1 MSHDPRRKAIIHE
14 SDNKLHRYII
24 CGDFRMSAPLL
35 TASHHRIR
43 LKIALQNYRR
53 KGGLQMSENQ
63 YDAPAMEVVEF
74 GNEDI
79 ITESGQLDSGF

>member
-1 MSHDPRRKAIIHE
+1 MSD
-14 SDNKLHRYII
+14 
-24 CGDFRMSAPLL
+24 PLL

-74 GNEDI
+74 GKDDAI
-79 ITESGQLDSGF
+79 CTGLTPSGFGWEEEEGL

>member
-1 MSHDPRRKAIIHE
+1 MLD
-14 SDNKLHRYII
+14 
-24 CGDFRMSAPLL
+24 PLL

-74 GNEDI
+74 GKDDTI
-79 ITESGQLDSGF
+79 CTSGFGWEEEEGPFG

>member
-1 MSHDPRRKAIIHE
+1 MSD
-14 SDNKLHRYII
+14 
-24 CGDFRMSAPLL
+24 PLL
-35 TASHHRIR
+35 TASRHKIR

-74 GNEDI
+74 GKEDI
-79 ITESGQLDSGF
+79 VCITSGEGIDFGPGWPGGGL

>member
-1 MSHDPRRKAIIHE
+1 MSPALADCQ
-14 SDNKLHRYII
+14 SSSNK
-24 CGDFRMSAPLL
+24 M
-35 TASHHRIR
+35 
-43 LKIALQNYRR
+43 KIALRDYKR

-79 ITESGQLDSGF
+79 ITESGGQGEEWD

>member
-1 MSHDPRRKAIIHE
+1 M
-14 SDNKLHRYII
+14 

-35 TASHHRIR
+35 TASRHRIR

-74 GNEDI
+74 SKEDI
-79 ITESGQLDSGF
+79 VCITSGEGIGADQWPDGGGC

>member
-1 MSHDPRRKAIIHE
+1 MSD
-14 SDNKLHRYII
+14 
-24 CGDFRMSAPLL
+24 PLL

-74 GNEDI
+74 GKDDAI
-79 ITESGQLDSGF
+79 CCTSGFGYEEEEGL

>member
-1 MSHDPRRKAIIHE
+1 MLVSLHDAPPV
-14 SDNKLHRYII
+14 
-24 CGDFRMSAPLL
+24 DFD
-35 TASHHRIR
+35 TALDTIR
-43 LKIALQNYRR
+43 GVELQRHGR

-79 ITESGQLDSGF
+79 ITESGQIDEGM

>member
-1 MSHDPRRKAIIHE
+1 M
-14 SDNKLHRYII
+14 
-24 CGDFRMSAPLL
+24 DFLMSAPLL
-35 TASHHRIR
+35 TASRHRIR

-79 ITESGQLDSGF
+79 ITESGGQIEWGD

>member
-1 MSHDPRRKAIIHE
+1 
-14 SDNKLHRYII
+14 
-24 CGDFRMSAPLL
+24 MSAPLL
-35 TASHHRIR
+35 TASRHRIR

-79 ITESGQLDSGF
+79 ITESGGQGDEWD

>member
-1 MSHDPRRKAIIHE
+1 MWGFPNISPPLSIASR
-14 SDNKLHRYII
+14 HRV
-24 CGDFRMSAPLL
+24 
-35 TASHHRIR
+35 R
-43 LKIALQNYRR
+43 LKIALRNYRR

-79 ITESGQLDSGF
+79 ITESGQIDEGL

>member
-1 MSHDPRRKAIIHE
+1 MSD
-14 SDNKLHRYII
+14 
-24 CGDFRMSAPLL
+24 PLL

-74 GNEDI
+74 GKDDAICTSEGGGWAGGAGW
-79 ITESGQLDSGF
+79 EEEEGPF